1 MILLTITDMKCC
13 SREFKEIAEDCKKY
27 GAAKILFSEFLVTTW
42 YSERVTK
49 DIYKKLTENICK
61 ANV

>member
-1 MILLTITDMKCC
+1 MKCC

-27 GAAKILFSEFLVTTW
+27 GAAKILFSE
-42 YSERVTK
+42 K
-49 DIYKKLTENICK
+49 IYKKLTENICK

>member
-1 MILLTITDMKCC
+1 MKCC
-13 SREFKEIAEDCKKY
+13 SRKFKEIAEDCKKY

-42 YSERVTK
+42 YSERETK
-49 DIYKKLTENICK
+49 DIYKKLTESICK